1 MAAAAT
7 QQAGTTLLELLAR
20 ARTAN
25 CAAHWSRVKERER
38 LVTQMMRLGVPVLA
52 NSSRSAG
59 PPMGAPESALIAAT
73 ALATVC
79 VERRLEAH

>member
-1 MAAAAT
+1 MRRFCSE
-7 QQAGTTLLELLAR
+7 TLLCRWSCSR

-25 CAAHWSRVKERER
+25 CAAHWSRVKARER
-38 LVTQMMRLGVPVLA
+38 LVTQMTRLGVPVLA

-59 PPMGAPESALIAAT
+59 PPMGAPDRAAMAAT

-79 VERRLEAH
+79 VWGA